1 MDDIEIL
8 KLKSKG
14 YCCSQIM
21 VQLVLDMADVEN
33 RQLVD
38 FSRGL
43 CMGSKLETGSCG
55 ILTAGLCLLAM
66 YAVQDQDLRASMQD
80 DFRAF
85 FTAAASKGVQ
95 CRQIA
100 GSHYPNLNPET
111 CPTLLT
117 QALGALMTIL
127 SEHELDPADL
137 DDE

>member
-21 VQLVLDMADVEN
+21 VQLVLDMADLEN

-66 YAVQDQDLRASMQD
+66 YAPQDPDLRASMQD

-85 FTAAASKGVQ
+85 FTAAASQGIQ

-100 GSHYPNLNPET
+100 GDHYPNLNPET
-111 CPTLLT
+111 CPTLLS
-117 QALGALMTIL
+117 QAHGALMNIL
-127 SEHELDPADL
+127 TEHEMDPADL